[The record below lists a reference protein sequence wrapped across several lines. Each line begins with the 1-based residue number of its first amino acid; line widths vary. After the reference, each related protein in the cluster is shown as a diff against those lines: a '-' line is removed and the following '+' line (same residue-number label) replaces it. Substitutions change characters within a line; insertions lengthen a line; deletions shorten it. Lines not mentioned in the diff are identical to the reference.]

1 MYSQPYPIHLFYPHQ
16 NPKEMEEFY
25 SKFDSKEL
33 DNKSNIESKFKE
45 FNEKLKS
52 NMTDEDKKKL
62 DDFKNC
68 NNVSSL

>member
-1 MYSQPYPIHLFYPHQ
+1 
-16 NPKEMEEFY
+16 MEEFY